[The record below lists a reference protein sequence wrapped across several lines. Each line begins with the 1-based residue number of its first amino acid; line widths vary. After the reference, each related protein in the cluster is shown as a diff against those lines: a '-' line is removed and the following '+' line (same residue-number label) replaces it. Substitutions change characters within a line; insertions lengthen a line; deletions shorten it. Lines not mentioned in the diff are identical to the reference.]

1 MRSCFLRGCAVT
13 AVLAIV
19 LGAAFVIVVGPWP
32 VYEAGAYLDAD
43 YYTDAAAAIDAAAAG
58 EALTDVPGPLQ
69 AGWAAVTLTPEIG
82 LPLGGYG
89 ARRGAASTGVH
100 DDLRAKALALS
111 DGADTVVLVS
121 TDLVIVSPNL
131 AELVRAQVAEQTP
144 LTPNDI
150 VFNATH
156 THSGPAGF
164 VPGFAAT
171 LFGGA
176 YVDGTP
182 EYLAGRITQA
192 IVEAHRDLA
201 PALVAH
207 GAAEAPEFI
216 RNRTRD
222 AAVDGFADV
231 LAVKKADASRVLYC
245 VRYSAHSTVI
255 GPGNLE
261 FARDYPGYVEDA
273 LTAQTGADAF
283 FFGGAVGSMGA
294 RAPEGPDAFARAEAM
309 GAGIAE
315 KVAGVLDG
323 LEYKDAVEIASIGVP
338 VTAPPFQFRL
348 LSPNWRLSPILVG
361 QLGLSR
367 DAWLHTVR
375 IGDLFIAAT
384 PSDFSGELSLDLR
397 AWADNHGYALWATSF
412 NGAYVGYIS
421 PDRYYGDFYDED
433 GDVEY
438 ETGVMSWIGPDQ
450 EVMFVS
456 LIKRSADLLA
466 PEAME

>member
-1 MRSCFLRGCAVT
+1 MRSCFLRGCGVT
-13 AVLAIV
+13 IILLLVLAGAFIV
-19 LGAAFVIVVGPWP
+19 VVGPWP
-32 VYEAGAYLDAD
+32 TYDAGAYIDAP
-43 YYTDAAAAIDAAAAG
+43 YYTEAVAAIDAAAAG
-58 EALTDVPGPLQ
+58 ETLTESPGPLQ
-69 AGWAAVTLTPEIG
+69 AGWADVTLTPAIG

-100 DDLRAKALALS
+100 DDLRAKAVALS
-111 DGADTVVLVS
+111 DGVDTVVLVS
-121 TDLVIVSPNL
+121 ADLVIVSPNL

-144 LTPNDI
+144 LTPNDL

-182 EYLAGRITQA
+182 EFLADRITDA
-192 IVEAHRDLA
+192 IVQAYGDLA
-201 PALVAH
+201 PARVAH
-207 GAAEAPEFI
+207 GAAKAPDFI

-222 AAVDGFADV
+222 ADVDAFADV
-231 LAVKKADASRVLYC
+231 LAVKKADDSRTLYC

-255 GPGNLE
+255 GADSLE
-261 FARDYPGYVEDA
+261 FSRDYPGYVEDA
-273 LTAQTGADAF
+273 LAAQTGADAY

-315 KVAGVLDG
+315 QVLPVLDD
-323 LEYKDAVEIASIGVP
+323 LDYKSAVDIASIGVP

-348 LSPNWRLSPILVG
+348 FSPDWRLSPIIVG

-375 IGDLFIAAT
+375 IGDLMIAAT
-384 PSDFSGELSLDLR
+384 PCDFSGELSLDLR

-421 PDRYYGDFYDED
+421 PDRYYDDFYDED
-433 GDVEY
+433 GEVEY

-456 LIKRSADLLA
+456 LIKQSADLLA